1 MINGISLRDVYRNNR
16 QISDLQILRKL
27 RLKYL
32 RDPLIGCSK
41 INSLR
46 NKIIDVRELIGR
58 QQLDY
63 FVINEI
69 KLTPTCSISYRGF
82 HISYLVIMA
91 DFNVDITRLLMI

>member
-1 MINGISLRDVYRNNR
+1 MINGISLRDVCRNNR

-32 RDPLIGCSK
+32 RDPLIGYLN

-46 NKIIDVRELIGR
+46 NKTIDFRELIGR

-69 KLTPTCSISYRGF
+69 KLDSNLLNFIQGISYF
-82 HISYLVIMA
+82 ISCHYG
-91 DFNVDITRLLMI
+91 